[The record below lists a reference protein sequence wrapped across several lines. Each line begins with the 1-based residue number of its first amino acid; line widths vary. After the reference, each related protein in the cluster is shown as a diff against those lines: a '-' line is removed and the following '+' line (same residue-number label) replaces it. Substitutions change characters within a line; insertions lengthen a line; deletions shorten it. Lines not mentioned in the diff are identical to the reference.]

1 MSTLSFRQMREGKQS
16 KGCLIRNHRKK
27 NKEEEGLH
35 MFRKLFFTLAVCGG
49 LVLGNLHPAPG
60 SAFAQGEGPEATATE
75 TSTTL
80 PPTLEPTATGTTLPP
95 ATQTQVPTIQATA
108 TPVPSLPATTTS
120 VSGPILNAVLNA
132 PDNIFADSFESGN
145 ISAWTSNSLDSG
157 DLSVTTTAALF
168 GSRGIQAVIDD
179 SNALYVRDDSPNTE
193 LRYRM
198 RFYFDPNTIQM
209 TSGDKHFIFKGF
221 VGTSTEV
228 LQIEFG
234 KTSGAYQV
242 RAGLLNDGS
251 TWTYTN
257 WLNLSDASHF
267 IEFDWRAAS
276 GTGANNGGLT
286 LWIDGTQQADLTGV
300 DNDTRR
306 IDRIRLGALGI
317 DSGTRGT
324 YYFDAFES
332 RRQSYIGPAGTTAP
346 QPPSPTAVPPTVAIT
361 ATRTST
367 APVLATNTSAP
378 QVTSTATP
386 VTGASDSI
394 FTDGFEAANLSTWTS
409 ITGDASSLGISPAA
423 ALIDGQGLQVLLDD
437 NTATFVTDDTPN
449 AEPRYRVRFYFN
461 PNSIGMV
468 NGDAHFIFR
477 GIMGTSKEVARVEFR
492 FSNGSYQLR
501 ASSVND
507 ASNLVHSPWV
517 TINDTTHFIELDWRA
532 ATGSNTNNGGLTF
545 WVDGTQQAD
554 LVGIDNDTLRI
565 DRARLGAVAGI
576 DSGTRGTY
584 FFDAF
589 ESRRQSFIGAST
601 GTTNPDTIPTVS
613 VPTSTA
619 VLPTSTAIVPTS
631 TSLPVTTP
639 VGTIQPP
646 TGPVVAFPGAEGFG
660 AQSLGGRGGRV
671 IEVTNLNDNGPGSL
685 RECVNAQG
693 PRTCVFRIGGTITTQ
708 SEIIVTN
715 PYLTIAGH
723 TAPGGGITLRA
734 AQNYHDEPF
743 IISTHDV
750 VIRYVRFRAGA
761 SAEPNSSRRSLTINN
776 GAYNIMIDH
785 CSFSWA
791 TDQPLLLIDGVRNT
805 TIQWSIIAEALANS
819 THSEEGIFQEH
830 STGLSVSGKNYH
842 STQRTGNITIHH
854 NLLAHNGGRNPQNAG
869 YGLQDVVNNVIYN
882 WGGQGFTTHDLQAN
896 VPSNIIANY
905 FKPGANTTGT
915 EIRASHVNDAN
926 TGPQI
931 FVYGNI
937 GPRRTSDTLAHINS
951 VSLSDQIYVV
961 PNRFPAPHVTT
972 TSAERAYGMV
982 LLKAGVR
989 IPMLDAVD
997 KRILEEVKN
1006 GTGKIIDCVSAS
1018 ELTSPIN
1025 CASRIYVS
1033 PADYTRYGINDPL
1046 DSKGWPVLAVG
1057 TPLQD
1062 TDHDGM
1068 PDSWESSRGLNPN
1081 ANDSAQDRNSDGY
1094 TNIEEYLYELAAAFQ

>member
-1 MSTLSFRQMREGKQS
+1 
-16 KGCLIRNHRKK
+16 
-27 NKEEEGLH
+27 
-35 MFRKLFFTLAVCGG
+35 MFRKLFFTLAVCSG
-49 LVLGNLHPAPG
+49 LVLGSLHPAPR
-60 SAFAQGEGPEATATE
+60 SAFAQDTVPETTVTE
-75 TSTTL
+75 TPTAL
-80 PPTLEPTATGTTLPP
+80 PPTLEPIATETALPP
-95 ATQTQVPTIQATA
+95 ATQTQVPTIQATVTA
-108 TPVPSLPATTTS
+108 MPSLPATATTI
-120 VSGPILNAVLNA
+120 SGPILNALLIA
-132 PDNIFADSFESGN
+132 PDSIFTDSFESGN
-145 ISAWTSNSLDSG
+145 ISAWTSNSVDGG
-157 DLSVTTTAALF
+157 DLSVSTAAALS
-168 GSRGIQAVIDD
+168 GSRGIQAVFDD
-179 SNALYVRDDSPNTE
+179 NNSLYVRDDSPNAE
-193 LRYRM
+193 LRYRA

-209 TSGDKHFIFKGF
+209 TSGNKHFIFKGF
-221 VGTSTEV
+221 VGASTEV

-234 KTSGAYQV
+234 QTSGAYQV
-242 RAGLLNDGS
+242 RASLLNDGS

-257 WLNLSDASHF
+257 WFNISDASHV

-276 GTGANNGGLT
+276 GAGANNGGLT
-286 LWIDGTQQADLTGV
+286 LWIDGVQKADLSGV

-306 IDRIRLGALGI
+306 IDRIRLGALSGV

-324 YYFDAFES
+324 YYFDAFEA
-332 RRQSYIGPAGTTAP
+332 RRQSYIGPASTTSP
-346 QPPSPTAVPPTVAIT
+346 QPPPPTNVPPTAVVT
-361 ATRTST
+361 ATKTST
-367 APVLATNTSAP
+367 APVAGTNTSAP
-378 QVTSTATP
+378 QVTATSTP
-386 VTGASDSI
+386 VTGTSDAI
-394 FTDGFEAANLSTWTS
+394 FADGFEAANLSTWTS
-409 ITGDASSLGISPAA
+409 NIGGSLGISPAA
-423 ALIDGQGLQVLLDD
+423 ALLDGQGLQVVLDD

-461 PNSIGMV
+461 PNSIGMAS
-468 NGDAHFIFR
+468 NNAHFIFR
-477 GIMGTSKEVARVEFR
+477 GIMGNSKEVARVEFR
-492 FSNGSYQLR
+492 FSSGSYQLR

-507 ASNLVHSPWV
+507 SSNLVHSPWV
-517 TINDTTHFIELDWRA
+517 TISDTTHFIELDWRA
-532 ATGSNTNNGGLTF
+532 ASGTNTSNGGLTF
-545 WVDGTQQAD
+545 WIDGMQQAD
-554 LVGIDNDTLRI
+554 LVGIDNDTLRV

-584 FFDAF
+584 YFDAF
-589 ESRRQSFIGAST
+589 DSRRQSYIGPAAGSQ
-601 GTTNPDTIPTVS
+601 NPDSFPTVS

-619 VLPTSTAIVPTS
+619 VGPTSTA
-631 TSLPVTTP
+631 LPVTTP
-639 VGTIQPP
+639 VGTVQPP

-671 IEVTNLNDNGPGSL
+671 IEVTNLNDSGPGSL

-693 PRTCVFRIGGTITTQ
+693 PRICVFRIGGTITTQ

-734 AQNYHDEPF
+734 AQNYHDEAF

-791 TDQPLLLIDGVRNT
+791 SDQPLLLIDGVRNT
-805 TIQWSIIAEALANS
+805 TIQWSIISEALANS
-819 THSEEGIFQEH
+819 THSEDGAFQEH
-830 STGLSVSGKNYH
+830 STGLSVSGKNYN

-896 VPSNIIANY
+896 VPSNVVANY
-905 FKPGANTTGT
+905 FKPGVNTTGA

-926 TGPQI
+926 TGPQV

-951 VSLSDQIYVV
+951 VSSGDQIYVV
-961 PNRFPAPHVTT
+961 QNRFLAPPVTT
-972 TSAERAYGMV
+972 TSAERAYGYV

-1006 GTGKIIDCVSAS
+1006 GTGKIIDCVSAN

-1025 CASRIYVS
+1025 CASRVYVS

-1046 DSKGWPVLAVG
+1046 DNKGWPVLAAG
-1057 TPLQD
+1057 IPPQD

-1068 PDSWESSRGLNPN
+1068 PDTWELAHGLNPN
-1081 ANDSAQDRNSDGY
+1081 VNDSAQDRNGDGY

>member
-1 MSTLSFRQMREGKQS
+1 M
-16 KGCLIRNHRKK
+16 IKK
-27 NKEEEGLH
+27 L
-35 MFRKLFFTLAVCGG
+35 LLTLAICSG
-49 LVLGNLHPAPG
+49 LVLGSLHPAPG
-60 SAFAQGEGPEATATE
+60 SAFAQEEEPGATATE
-75 TSTTL
+75 TSTAL
-80 PPTLEPTATGTTLPP
+80 PPTLEPTATGTALPP

-108 TPVPSLPATTTS
+108 SPIPSLPATATTTS
-120 VSGPILNAVLNA
+120 IPALNAVQIA
-132 PDNIFADSFESGN
+132 PDWIFADSFESGN
-145 ISAWTSNSLDSG
+145 LSTWTSNSVDGG
-157 DLSVTTTAALF
+157 DLSVSTAAALS
-168 GSRGIQAVIDD
+168 GSRSIQAVIDD
-179 SNALYVRDDSPNTE
+179 NNALYVRDDSPNAE
-193 LRYRM
+193 LRYRA
-198 RFYFDPNTIQM
+198 RFYFDPNAIQM
-209 TSGDKHFIFKGF
+209 TSGNKHFIFKGF

-234 KTSGAYQV
+234 QTSGVYQFRV
-242 RAGLLNDGS
+242 GLINDGS

-257 WLNLSDASHF
+257 WFNLSDASHF
-267 IEFDWRAAS
+267 IELDWRAAT
-276 GTGANNGGLT
+276 GAGANNGGLT
-286 LWIDGTQQADLTGV
+286 LWIDGTQQANLTGV

-306 IDRIRLGALGI
+306 MDRIRLGAIAGV

-332 RRQSYIGPAGTTAP
+332 RRQSYIGPASTTST
-346 QPPSPTAVPPTVAIT
+346 QPPPPTNIPLTNVPPTVAVT
-361 ATRTST
+361 ATKTST
-367 APVLATNTSAP
+367 APVVATNTSAP
-378 QVTSTATP
+378 QVTATSTP
-386 VTGASDSI
+386 VTGTSDAI
-394 FTDGFEAANLSTWTS
+394 FADGFEAANLSTWTS
-409 ITGDASSLGISPAA
+409 NIGGSLGISPAA
-423 ALIDGQGLQVLLDD
+423 ALLGSQGLQVVLDD
-437 NTATFVTDDTPN
+437 NTLTFVTDDTPN

-461 PNSIGMV
+461 PNSIGMA
-468 NGDAHFIFR
+468 NNDAHFIFR
-477 GIMGTSKEVARVEFR
+477 AIMGTSKEVARVEFR
-492 FSNGSYQLR
+492 FSSGSYQLR

-507 ASNLVHSPWV
+507 SSNLVHSPWV
-517 TINDTTHFIELDWRA
+517 TINDTTHFIELDWQA
-532 ATGSNTNNGGLTF
+532 ASGANTSNGGLTF
-545 WVDGTQQAD
+545 WIDGALQAD
-554 LVGIDNDTLRI
+554 LVGIDNDTLRV

-584 FFDAF
+584 YFDAF
-589 ESRRQSFIGAST
+589 ESRRQSFIGAAA
-601 GTTNPDTIPTVS
+601 GTTNPDTVPTVS

-619 VLPTSTAIVPTS
+619 VVPTSTAVVPTT

-639 VGTIQPP
+639 VGTVQPP

-671 IEVTNLNDNGPGSL
+671 IEVTNLNDSGPGSL

-708 SEIIVTN
+708 SEIIVRN

-723 TAPGGGITLRA
+723 TAPGGGITIRA
-734 AQNYHDEPF
+734 AQNYHDEAF
-743 IISTHDV
+743 MISTHDV

-761 SAEPNSSRRSLTINN
+761 SAVPNSSRRSLTINN

-805 TIQWSIIAEALANS
+805 TIQWSIVSEALANS
-819 THSEEGIFQEH
+819 THSENGAFQEH
-830 STGLSVSGKNYH
+830 STGLSVSGKNYQ

-896 VPSNIIANY
+896 VPSNIVANY
-905 FKPGANTTGT
+905 FKPGVNSTGA

-931 FVYGNI
+931 YVYGNI
-937 GPRRTSDTLAHINS
+937 GPRRTSDTQPHLNS
-951 VSLSDQIYVV
+951 ISSGDQVYTVT
-961 PNRFPAPHVTT
+961 NRFPAPAVTT
-972 TSAERAYGMV
+972 TSAERAYGLV

-1025 CASRIYVS
+1025 CASRIFVS

-1046 DSKGWPVLAVG
+1046 DNKGWPVLAAG
-1057 TPLQD
+1057 TPPQD

-1068 PDSWESSRGLNPN
+1068 PDTWETARGLNPN
-1081 ANDSAQDRNSDGY
+1081 ANDSAQDRNGDGY

>member
-1 MSTLSFRQMREGKQS
+1 M
-16 KGCLIRNHRKK
+16 IKK
-27 NKEEEGLH
+27 L
-35 MFRKLFFTLAVCGG
+35 LLTLAICSG
-49 LVLGNLHPAPG
+49 LVLGSLHPAPG
-60 SAFAQGEGPEATATE
+60 RAFAQEEVPEATATE
-75 TSTTL
+75 APTEL
-80 PPTLEPTATGTTLPP
+80 PPTLEPIATETALPP
-95 ATQTQVPTIQATA
+95 ATETQVQAPTIQATA
-108 TPVPSLPATTTS
+108 TAMPSLPATVTTTS
-120 VSGPILNAVLNA
+120 VPTFTATAITVQNA
-132 PDNIFADSFESGN
+132 PDAIFADSFEAGN
-145 ISAWTSNSLDSG
+145 FSAWTSNSVDSG
-157 DLSVTTTAALF
+157 DLSISNAAALS

-179 SNALYVRDDSPNTE
+179 NNSLYIRDDSPNAE
-193 LRYRM
+193 PRYRA

-209 TSGDKHFIFKGF
+209 ANGNKHFLFKGF

-228 LQIEFG
+228 LQIEFS
-234 KTSGAYQV
+234 KTSTAYQM

-251 TWTYTN
+251 TWTYTTWFN
-257 WLNLSDASHF
+257 VSDASHV

-276 GTGANNGGLT
+276 GVGANNGGLT
-286 LWIDGTQQADLTGV
+286 FWIDGAQKADLSGV

-306 IDRIRLGALGI
+306 IDRIRLGVLGI

-332 RRQSYIGPAGTTAP
+332 RRQSYIGPAGNTAP
-346 QPPSPTAVPPTVAIT
+346 QAPASTTIPPTVAVTVTKTPTAVAAT
-361 ATRTST
+361 ATKTST
-367 APVLATNTSAP
+367 VPALATNTSAP

-386 VTGASDSI
+386 VTGTSDTI
-394 FTDGFEAANLSTWTS
+394 FVDGFEAVNLTTWTS
-409 ITGDASSLGISPAA
+409 SITDPGRLSISPAA
-423 ALIDGQGLQVLLDD
+423 ALVDRQGLQIVLND
-437 NTATFVTDDTPN
+437 NTSTFVTDETPS

-461 PNSIGMV
+461 PNSIGMA
-468 NGDAHFIFR
+468 NDNAHFIFR
-477 GIMGTSKEVARVEFR
+477 GIMGTSTEVMRVEFR

-501 ASSVND
+501 AAAATDSSDRLN
-507 ASNLVHSPWV
+507 SNWF
-517 TINDTTHFIELDWRA
+517 TITDSTHFIELDWRA
-532 ATGSNTNNGGLTF
+532 ASSGSASNGGLTF
-545 WVDGTQQAD
+545 WLDGTQQAD

-584 FFDAF
+584 YFDAF
-589 ESRRQSFIGAST
+589 ESRRQSYIGAST
-601 GTTNPDTIPTVS
+601 GTTNPDTLPTVS
-613 VPTSTA
+613 VPTSTSVA
-619 VLPTSTAIVPTS
+619 PTSTSILPTSTTLPAI
-631 TSLPVTTP
+631 TP
-639 VGTIQPP
+639 GVVQPP

-671 IEVTNLNDNGPGSL
+671 IEVTNLNDSGPGSL

-734 AQNYHDEPF
+734 AQNYHEEPF
-743 IISTHDV
+743 IINTHDV
-750 VIRYVRFRAGA
+750 IIRYVRFRAGA
-761 SAEPNSSRRSLTINN
+761 AAVPGSSRRSLTISN

-805 TIQWSIIAEALANS
+805 TIQWSIVSEALANS
-819 THSEEGIFQEH
+819 THMEEGVFQEH
-830 STGLSVSGKNYH
+830 STGLSVSGKNYR

-869 YGLQDVVNNVIYN
+869 YGLEDVVNNIIYN

-896 VPSNIIANY
+896 VPSNIVANY
-905 FKPGANTTGT
+905 FKAGVNSTGA
-915 EIRASHVNDAN
+915 EIRASHTNDAN

-931 FVYGNI
+931 YVYGNI
-937 GPRRTSDTLAHINS
+937 GPRRPSDTLPHINS
-951 VSLSDQIYVV
+951 VSSGDQIYVV
-961 PNRFPAPHVTT
+961 PNRFPAPAVTT
-972 TSAERAYGMV
+972 TSADVAYRNV

-1006 GTGKIIDCVSAS
+1006 GTGKIIDCVSAN

-1025 CASRIYVS
+1025 CASRVYVS
-1033 PADYTRYGINDPL
+1033 PADYTRYGISDPL
-1046 DSKGWPVLAVG
+1046 DSKGWPVLAAG
-1057 TPLQD
+1057 TPPQD

-1068 PDSWESSRGLNPN
+1068 PDTWESARGLNPN
-1081 ANDSAQDRNSDGY
+1081 TNDSAQDRNGDGY